1 MEAMWSLSV
10 KRRLG
15 WGAHGECCTRASKV
29 QHMGSG
35 ASATSL
41 RHSMSAHAVHTLI
54 VSSDHSG
61 LLVSPAAEKKRDVS
75 IVTIMEE
82 VLHHTRNLSFKERA
96 QIN

>member
-61 LLVSPAAEKKRDVS
+61 LLVRDVS